1 MSTFIPNLELI
12 ERPVPKYW
20 WKSKRVFFR
29 FPSKLVMN
37 LCLKKCLT
45 EKKIRLEMK
54 RSPRNMMTWK
64 KVAVYDVIV
73 HFLILAG
80 IEPLDPDFWRIATE
94 FVISCLLAVI
104 LILKRELRNL
114 KYSLTLFLKSVT
126 HFTKIGHF

>member
-1 MSTFIPNLELI
+1 
-12 ERPVPKYW
+12 
-20 WKSKRVFFR
+20 
-29 FPSKLVMN
+29 MN

-80 IEPLDPDFWRIATE
+80 IEPPRPWFLTDCNGVCY
-94 FVISCLLAVI
+94 FVFISCYMNTE
-104 LILKRELRNL
+104 KR
-114 KYSLTLFLKSVT
+114 TQKS
-126 HFTKIGHF
+126 